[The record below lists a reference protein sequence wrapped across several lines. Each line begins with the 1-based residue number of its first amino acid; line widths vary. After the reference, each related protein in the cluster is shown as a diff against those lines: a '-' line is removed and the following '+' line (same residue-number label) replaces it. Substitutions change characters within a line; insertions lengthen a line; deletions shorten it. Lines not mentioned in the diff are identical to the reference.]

1 MNQTYFTVLIF
12 SLSFLF
18 GATIED
24 RCTKHSE
31 PPYLILTE
39 CPSSEKFNLLECY
52 DSEGKNNSNDVL
64 QQFWCWNR
72 KDNDEKVIKDVSIS
86 TARVEVDDLIAN
98 INQPFSSQFT
108 FDGTYLKC
116 DTIEKWSTDSIYVNT
131 TEFATKTLPCVTN
144 TLSVVEIT
152 YCNPMH
158 WLCID
163 KNGL

>member
-52 DSEGKNNSNDVL
+52 HSEGKNNSNDVL

-86 TARVEVDDLIAN
+86 TARVEVNDLIAN
-98 INQPFSSQFT
+98 INQPFLLNLHLM
-108 FDGTYLKC
+108 GP
-116 DTIEKWSTDSIYVNT
+116 I
-131 TEFATKTLPCVTN
+131 
-144 TLSVVEIT
+144 LSVI
-152 YCNPMH
+152 
-158 WLCID
+158 LL
-163 KNGL
+163 KNGQQTQLMSIQLNLQLKHCLV